1 MTRGWTLFVL
11 GWLLVFGGGLWAH
24 KVQTSGGIRLED
36 VRFAGA
42 DGTPMSGLLYIPVT
56 ATPQTPAPGVLAV
69 HGYINSRETQD
80 GFAIEFA
87 RRGYV
92 VLAIDQTGH
101 GYSGG
106 AATANGYGGPD
117 GLRYLKSLAFVDPAN
132 IGLEGHSMGGW
143 AVLSAAAADPSGY
156 KAMVLEGSAVGVRL
170 PPKGMLIS
178 PPGSPQFP
186 KNLAVVYSR
195 YDEFA
200 PLMWAVPRA
209 SGVGASAKL
218 MALFGQ
224 ATPVTAGRLYGSIAD
239 GTARELY
246 QPATTHPGDHL
257 SPEAIG
263 DAVDWFSRPL
273 AGGTPRPAD
282 DQIWMWKEVATL
294 IVFAGV
300 VLVML
305 GAFNLALRLPAFA
318 ALAEPGEPTRERRG
332 AGWWTMLAAT
342 ALIPP
347 LTFYPFMLIGM
358 IAVPPSHAF
367 PQAIT
372 NQLMVWALL
381 NAAVTVAASLVLRGP
396 KARANLRLVPA
407 VGIALVSVGAGY
419 LALSAADFFFKVD
432 ARFWVVALKLL
443 SPRQFGWFLAYLVPF
458 TAFFVV
464 ALGSLQTN
472 LMVKGD
478 GAAAQYATV
487 LAALA
492 GGFLVFLLAEYVPLF
507 ATGQLP
513 VPAEALNAIISIQF
527 LPLLAIVAVIAVF
540 TWRRTNSYLPGAFLC
555 GLFVTWYIVA
565 GTAVQFGG

>member
-1 MTRGWTLFVL
+1 
-11 GWLLVFGGGLWAH
+11 
-24 KVQTSGGIRLED
+24 
-36 VRFAGA
+36 
-42 DGTPMSGLLYIPVT
+42 
-56 ATPQTPAPGVLAV
+56 
-69 HGYINSRETQD
+69 
-80 GFAIEFA
+80 
-87 RRGYV
+87 
-92 VLAIDQTGH
+92 
-101 GYSGG
+101 
-106 AATANGYGGPD
+106 
-117 GLRYLKSLAFVDPAN
+117 
-132 IGLEGHSMGGW
+132 
-143 AVLSAAAADPSGY
+143 
-156 KAMVLEGSAVGVRL
+156 
-170 PPKGMLIS
+170 
-178 PPGSPQFP
+178 
-186 KNLAVVYSR
+186 
-195 YDEFA
+195 
-200 PLMWAVPRA
+200 
-209 SGVGASAKL
+209 
-218 MALFGQ
+218 
-224 ATPVTAGRLYGSIAD
+224 
-239 GTARELY
+239 
-246 QPATTHPGDHL
+246 
-257 SPEAIG
+257 
-263 DAVDWFSRPL
+263 
-273 AGGTPRPAD
+273 
-282 DQIWMWKEVATL
+282 
-294 IVFAGV
+294 
-300 VLVML
+300 
-305 GAFNLALRLPAFA
+305 
-318 ALAEPGEPTRERRG
+318 
-332 AGWWTMLAAT
+332 
-342 ALIPP
+342 
-347 LTFYPFMLIGM
+347 
-358 IAVPPSHAF
+358 
-367 PQAIT
+367 
-372 NQLMVWALL
+372 MVWALL